1 MKLFLITCLLA
12 ISSIYA
18 SVIGSSV
25 GSGSTRS
32 EAYIYALGQVPVGAQ
47 VYQKIDSKLGGK
59 WQVTLYWRK

>member
-1 MKLFLITCLLA
+1 MKLFLIACLLV
-12 ISSIYA
+12 ISSVYA

-32 EAYIYALGQVPVGAQ
+32 EAYVYALGQVPVGAK
-47 VYQKIDSKLGGK
+47 VYQKIDAKLGAK